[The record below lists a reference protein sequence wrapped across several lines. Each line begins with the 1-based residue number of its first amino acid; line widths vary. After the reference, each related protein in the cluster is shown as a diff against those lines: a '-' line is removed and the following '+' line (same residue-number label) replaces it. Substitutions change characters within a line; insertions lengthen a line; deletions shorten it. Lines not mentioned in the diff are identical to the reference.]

1 MKVREPYDLPP
12 QKQKARKRANRLE
25 WITIAV
31 QLSVVILLYFVL
43 GSSQA
48 MKAAWSDDLLSII
61 PPAAYLIS
69 RQFTKK
75 QPNQRFP
82 YGYYRAVTV
91 AYFVAAAVIAFVGVS
106 LFYES
111 ALKLIR
117 QEHVPMGT
125 MEILGQQF
133 WLGWVMEVALVYSI
147 VTEVILGKI
156 KIKPAKEIHNKVLYA
171 DAVMNGAGWKSET
184 AAAVGIAGIYFGFW
198 WADPVAAIIISLD
211 IVKDGWTN
219 LSQVTRDIMDERP
232 RTPGKGREDPV
243 EKRLT
248 DAAEK
253 LPWVKAAAARLR
265 EEGEVLTGEV
275 FLVPRTQD
283 DLVAK
288 LEKATDELKKV
299 NWRLYDLSVM
309 PVHSLHPDEGQDKGD
324 KSD

>member
-106 LFYES
+106 LFYE
-111 ALKLIR
+111 
-117 QEHVPMGT
+117 
-125 MEILGQQF
+125 
-133 WLGWVMEVALVYSI
+133 
-147 VTEVILGKI
+147 
-156 KIKPAKEIHNKVLYA
+156 
-171 DAVMNGAGWKSET
+171 
-184 AAAVGIAGIYFGFW
+184 
-198 WADPVAAIIISLD
+198 
-211 IVKDGWTN
+211 
-219 LSQVTRDIMDERP
+219 
-232 RTPGKGREDPV
+232 
-243 EKRLT
+243 
-248 DAAEK
+248 
-253 LPWVKAAAARLR
+253 
-265 EEGEVLTGEV
+265 
-275 FLVPRTQD
+275 
-283 DLVAK
+283 
-288 LEKATDELKKV
+288 
-299 NWRLYDLSVM
+299 
-309 PVHSLHPDEGQDKGD
+309 
-324 KSD
+324 